1 RAVVSR
7 PDQPVRGIEL
17 LSPAQ
22 RDMLVRR
29 WNDTAVPVPGVTVH
43 ELVRARA
50 ARSPGAAAVTFAG
63 VTLSYGELDARA
75 GRLAGYLAG
84 IGVGRE
90 APVAVL
96 MERSADLVAAMLGVL
111 KAGGAYVPLDGRNP
125 DERLEWVLRDSGA
138 AVVLADQ
145 AAGER
150 PLLRRLPGLRVVPE
164 VPVMTG
170 EAPVMAARVDPGQV
184 AWVMYTSGSTGTPK
198 GVAITHRDAVAFVS
212 DRSWNMGP
220 GERVLFQAPHSF
232 DASVIEIWA
241 PLAAGGE
248 VVVAPPGELDTA
260 VLART
265 IAAGRVTKI
274 WATAGLLRVIAE
286 HAPECLAG
294 VREVVTGGDVVPPA
308 AVKRILG
315 DHPELVFKSTYG
327 PTELTVFATWL
338 VVKEPEAVSG
348 TVPIGAPRDGT
359 RVFVLD
365 GGLGVVPVGMVGE
378 LYVAGE
384 GLARGYAHRPGHTAE
399 RFVACPFGPAG
410 ARMYRTGDLAWWRED
425 GNLEFAGRVD
435 DQVKVRG
442 YRVEPGEIEAVI
454 AEHPEVSQAVVVD
467 DRDSSGD
474 RRLVGYIVPASASAR
489 EIEAGL
495 MQNRRDV
502 FDEAQTPAA
511 GADPEFNISGW
522 NSSYTQ
528 GPISSEDMR
537 EWVLTTA
544 RRIRRLG
551 ASRILEIGCGTGLVL
566 WQLAGD
572 AESYVGTDFSAA
584 TLD

>member
-150 PLLRRLPGLRVVPE
+150 PLLRRLPGLRVVPA

-170 EAPVMAARVDPGQV
+170 EAPVMAGAVAAARVDPGQV

-198 GVAITHRDAVAFVS
+198 GVAITHR
-212 DRSWNMGP
+212 
-220 GERVLFQAPHSF
+220 
-232 DASVIEIWA
+232 
-241 PLAAGGE
+241 
-248 VVVAPPGELDTA
+248 
-260 VLART
+260 
-265 IAAGRVTKI
+265 
-274 WATAGLLRVIAE
+274 
-286 HAPECLAG
+286 
-294 VREVVTGGDVVPPA
+294 
-308 AVKRILG
+308 
-315 DHPELVFKSTYG
+315 
-327 PTELTVFATWL
+327 
-338 VVKEPEAVSG
+338 
-348 TVPIGAPRDGT
+348 
-359 RVFVLD
+359 
-365 GGLGVVPVGMVGE
+365 
-378 LYVAGE
+378 
-384 GLARGYAHRPGHTAE
+384 
-399 RFVACPFGPAG
+399 
-410 ARMYRTGDLAWWRED
+410 
-425 GNLEFAGRVD
+425 
-435 DQVKVRG
+435 
-442 YRVEPGEIEAVI
+442 
-454 AEHPEVSQAVVVD
+454 
-467 DRDSSGD
+467 
-474 RRLVGYIVPASASAR
+474 
-489 EIEAGL
+489 
-495 MQNRRDV
+495 
-502 FDEAQTPAA
+502 
-511 GADPEFNISGW
+511 
-522 NSSYTQ
+522 
-528 GPISSEDMR
+528 
-537 EWVLTTA
+537 
-544 RRIRRLG
+544 
-551 ASRILEIGCGTGLVL
+551 
-566 WQLAGD
+566 
-572 AESYVGTDFSAA
+572 
-584 TLD
+584 